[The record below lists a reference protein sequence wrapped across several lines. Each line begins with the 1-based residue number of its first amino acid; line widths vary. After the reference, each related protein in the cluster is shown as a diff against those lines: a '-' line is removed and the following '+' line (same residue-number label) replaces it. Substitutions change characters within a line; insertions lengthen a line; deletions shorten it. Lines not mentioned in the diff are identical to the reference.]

1 MDVGTKEGVKWI
13 QGPERELGGSRDQR
27 EVRNHQF
34 SLCVVLSSVEKKGW
48 VQYALF
54 CPLCEKES
62 SEKSQICVVLLS
74 EEKNSC
80 WKSALFCPL
89 YEKKNS
95 VQSVLFCP
103 LCEKES
109 WV

>member
-48 VQYALF
+48 VQ
-54 CPLCEKES
+54 
-62 SEKSQICVVLLS
+62 
-74 EEKNSC
+74 
-80 WKSALFCPL
+80 SALFCPL
-89 YEKKNS
+89 RRRKVRCNLLFFNHCKERTFKMS
-95 VQSVLFCP
+95 VNILSQFFN
-103 LCEKES
+103 LCFYLPKYVA
-109 WV
+109 WVDNREGPPRC